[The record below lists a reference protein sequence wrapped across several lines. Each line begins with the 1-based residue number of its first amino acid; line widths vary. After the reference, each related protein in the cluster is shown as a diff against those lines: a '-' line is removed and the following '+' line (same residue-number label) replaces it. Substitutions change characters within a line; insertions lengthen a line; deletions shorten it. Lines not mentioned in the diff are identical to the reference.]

1 MAESAFQQQYRQ
13 ELVAEFEEGMS
24 WLRQTTITE
33 AVIKGNQAVFL
44 VAGSGG
50 ATAVTRG
57 INGLIPARADSMTQL
72 SAVLTEWHDLV
83 RKTRFNIFAS
93 QGDQRRIM
101 QLASVAVLNRD
112 IDQVILD
119 ELDTA
124 TLTTGS
130 AVTANL
136 NLVIKSRVILGN
148 NEVPITEEDNM
159 FAVISPAFEGYLM
172 QVSEFSSAD
181 YVEVKPFVGPAKRMR
196 RWAGVN
202 WIVHPNVPGVGTS
215 SESCFMYHKNAIG
228 HAANSKEMQVLVDYD
243 GKQDLSWSRASLFHG
258 AKKLQNSG
266 IVKMVHDAS
275 AYVAS

>member
-1 MAESAFQQQYRQ
+1 
-13 ELVAEFEEGMS
+13 
-24 WLRQTTITE
+24 
-33 AVIKGNQAVFL
+33 
-44 VAGSGG
+44 
-50 ATAVTRG
+50 
-57 INGLIPARADSMTQL
+57 
-72 SAVLTEWHDLV
+72 
-83 RKTRFNIFAS
+83 
-93 QGDQRRIM
+93 M

-159 FAVISPAFEGYLM
+159 FAVISPAYEGYLM
-172 QVSEFSSAD
+172 GVTEFSSAD

-228 HAANSKEMQVLVDYD
+228 HAANSKEMSVLVDYD

>member
-1 MAESAFQQQYRQ
+1 MADSAFQTQYRN
-13 ELVAEFEEGMS
+13 EHVAAFEQNFS
-24 WLRQTTITE
+24 VLRTTCVQE
-33 AVIKGNQAVFL
+33 AVIKGNTAVFL
-44 VAGSGG
+44 VSGSGG
-50 ATAVTRG
+50 LSAVTRG
-57 INGLIPARADSMTQL
+57 QNGMIPYNTVENVQNSCTLQEKHAPYERTN
-72 SAVLTEWHDLV
+72 
-83 RKTRFNIFAS
+83 FNIFAS

-130 AVTANL
+130 ATTANL

-172 QVSEFSSAD
+172 QVTEFSSAD

-228 HAANSKEMQVLVDYD
+228 HAANSKEMSVLVDYD